1 MKTDKGYFTLPFLC
15 GIAIICWL
23 SAGLFTIGKTEI
35 NVINEQQQQKELQ
48 YMAEEQLLLLADK
61 INNDDELEMQIKK
74 SNGSKPIFTV
84 QEEGKRCDIFGK
96 KINDNLVLRGELS
109 KGEVQ
114 NRAFLKLKWQED
126 KKKWIVVEYEN

>member
-1 MKTDKGYFTLPFLC
+1 
-15 GIAIICWL
+15 
-23 SAGLFTIGKTEI
+23 
-35 NVINEQQQQKELQ
+35 
-48 YMAEEQLLLLADK
+48 MAEEQLLLLADK